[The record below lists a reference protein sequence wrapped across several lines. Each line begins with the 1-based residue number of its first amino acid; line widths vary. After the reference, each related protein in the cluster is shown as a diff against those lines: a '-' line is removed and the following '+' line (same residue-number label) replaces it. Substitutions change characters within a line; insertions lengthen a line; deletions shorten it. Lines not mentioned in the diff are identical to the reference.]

1 MPRNAIEG
9 DGKSESSKGTKS
21 VLDARKGRK
30 CESVCYTCIVV
41 LTVYQDGGGRAT
53 SDSSDQEDMDC
64 RESRDELSSLS
75 HRSYMEDVD
84 NGEKLD
90 SDEDDD
96 LKGKDAAAIQG
107 IFNQE
112 VRPVTAFLLDAI

>member
-1 MPRNAIEG
+1 MRLKATGNLRVVKEQSLSWMPEKVVNVR
-9 DGKSESSKGTKS
+9 
-21 VLDARKGRK
+21 
-30 CESVCYTCIVV
+30 SVCYTCIVV

-64 RESRDELSSLS
+64 RESRDGLSSPS
-75 HRSYMEDVD
+75 HHSYMEDVD

-107 IFNQE
+107 VFNQE